1 MAAETVRLEGFS
13 ESLRGANV
21 YCVAAN
27 QTFTQNFL
35 KGRMAALD
43 AEVTH
48 RGRKVLICQ
57 APPPRWLIT
66 LGTWDAVFRVRE
78 VQDLKLA
85 LTYIQHTARP
95 TRVVWM
101 GAEPA
106 GAVMTTLGRLDGI
119 TLIGV
124 GEKAPAHPDW
134 QMIFW
139 APDATQEEVEATI
152 TGRMGPTGV
161 TGLRSIL
168 KELRASQVGL
178 VWSSKDEKDKHG
190 SLYWYEPADGVELAA
205 PIDMQEAA
213 AVLTEVAAFLTR

>member
-13 ESLRGANV
+13 ESLRGANAF
-21 YCVAAN
+21 CVGTN
-27 QTFTQNFL
+27 QAFTQNFL

-57 APPPRWLIT
+57 ASPPRWLLN
-66 LGTWDAVFRVRE
+66 LGNWDAVFRVRE

-106 GAVMTTLGRLDGI
+106 AAVMTTLGRLDGI
-119 TLIGV
+119 SLLGI

-139 APDATQEEVEATI
+139 GPDAMQEEVEATI
-152 TGRMGPTGV
+152 TARMGPTGV

-168 KELRASQVGL
+168 KELRAANVGL
-178 VWSSKDEKDKHG
+178 VWSSKNEDKHG